1 MKELIEFK
9 KNIIAWY
16 PIQKDSSVLQVGKDN
31 EILEEL
37 KTKTSKVTTIE
48 NISEAKESYDYITLI
63 GAFENLENIEVLE
76 ILKLAKEHLTENGK
90 LLIAM
95 KNKFGMKYWAGEKIA
110 LNSNAFEA
118 IVKSKEN
125 YLGIN
130 KIKEILNN
138 LNLKYKFYY
147 PLPDYNFTN
156 VIFTD
161 EYLPS
166 KDSIDARDLNYS
178 KDELIVFSEREAYK
192 QILEQDKKMFPFF
205 SNSYFI
211 EVSNKENFENIKYVS
226 YGITR
231 KKIYRIKTVM
241 KKNAVY
247 KNANNNEAN
256 SHIENIA
263 KNIKI
268 LNECNIPCLDILEN
282 NTIVSKYLEN
292 AVSYDEI
299 LMKEYNQNGL
309 ESTIQKIKEF
319 KTNILDKLLV
329 EPSKEK
335 NVFEKYEI
343 EVDEKLKEKMHFT
356 KNGIID
362 LIFQNC
368 LVEDEKI
375 YIYDQEWYEEN
386 VPIEFI
392 LYRAIFYF
400 TELKKLEDV
409 NKIYDALQIKEFIEV
424 FEKLETKLQAAIVDE
439 KMWELH
445 MKSTESFA
453 GASNIIENYK
463 NQISEANKHSKAL
476 EEVIEE
482 YKKQIE
488 ELNTR
493 IVEKDIELE
502 NYANELR
509 AIANSISWKITKPI
523 RSLSST
529 LHHKK

>member
-16 PIQKDSSVLQVGKDN
+16 PIAENSSVLQVGKDD
-31 EILEEL
+31 EILEVL
-37 KTKTSKVTTIE
+37 KSKTSKVANSE
-48 NISEAKESYDYITLI
+48 NIFDVKENYDYITLI
-63 GAFENLENIEVLE
+63 GNFDNAENIDFTELLKVAKTHLKE
-76 ILKLAKEHLTENGK
+76 DGKILL
-90 LLIAM
+90 AM
-95 KNKFGMKYWAGEKIA
+95 KNKFGMKYWAGERIDFG
-110 LNSNAFEA
+110 SNAFEA

-125 YLGIN
+125 YLGLN
-130 KIKEILNN
+130 KIKEILES
-138 LNLKYKFYY
+138 LSFKYKFYY

-161 EYLPS
+161 DCLPS
-166 KDSIDARDLNYS
+166 KDAIDARDLNYS
-178 KDELIVFSEREAYK
+178 ENELIVFSEREAYK
-192 QILEQDKKMFPFF
+192 QLIEQDRKMFPFF

-211 EVSNKENFENIKYVS
+211 EISNKENFEDIKYVS

-231 KKIYRIKTVM
+231 KKAYRIKTVM
-241 KKNAVY
+241 KKSAVY
-247 KNANNNEAN
+247 KTANNNEAN
-256 SHIENIA
+256 LHIENIA
-263 KNIKI
+263 KNIEI
-268 LNECNIPCLDILEN
+268 LNECNIPCLDSLKN

-292 AVSYDEI
+292 ATSYDEV
-299 LMKEYNQNGL
+299 LMNEYKENGL

-319 KTNILDKLLV
+319 KINVLDKLLV
-329 EPSKEK
+329 EPSQEK
-335 NVFEKYEI
+335 DVFEKYEI
-343 EVDEKLKEKMHFT
+343 KLDKNLKEKMHFT

-368 LVEDEKI
+368 LVEGKNL
-375 YIYDQEWYEEN
+375 YTYDQEWYEEN

-409 NKIYDALQIKEFIEV
+409 NKIYDALEIKEFIEI
-424 FEKLETKLQAAIVDE
+424 FEKLETKLQASIVDE

-463 NQISEANKHSKAL
+463 NQILEANKHSKEL
-476 EEVIEE
+476 EDVVEE
-482 YKKQIE
+482 YKKQID
-488 ELNTR
+488 ELNLR
-493 IVEKDIELE
+493 INEKDVQLE

-523 RSLSST
+523 RNLSSA